1 MRLRRRST
9 ALAAVL
15 ALVAAPLAL
24 VGGSA
29 SATLPMITCSLAVPA
44 NPTSAAALA
53 TPWQLTGNGCA
64 EVNNGDS
71 VFVQAAVLSPDLGIG
86 ATARTASVDTLAVV
100 AKVPAACK
108 RAKFRNH
115 HKKKCKVGI
124 WAPKPKPP
132 VKVPPAPK
140 PPVKLPPPVAAGV
153 DISIYS
159 PLVTTAGIGAAIAP
173 VVPVIPAGSTT
184 AVWGGANTMD
194 VHLVGPGALSCVN
207 GLNGSD
213 FGQFF
218 YCGAPA
224 FFAVANADVTAGTL
238 TVPPLG
244 TTLGGA
250 ACPSA
255 TAYSLTDQDP
265 SDNLPTSYL
274 VNPVTGA
281 TAQNT
286 AFNRFALPG
295 DQVLVN
301 PSDEKLLGILDG
313 AIGCTIWTAPNLAD
327 PGVNVQGLALNQI
340 QAHFDQAAPV
350 ANVPLLDEMTLVNN
364 NESALKTLLYRA
376 GVDEP
381 MPTDLLGFV
390 TTSDTTWC
398 SNLAAIAPA
407 FLAHNMALLLGQPS
421 PIPAMANSLFT
432 FMAQRF
438 VATYENVLPTPG
450 VLPTCDMLTGIADP
464 VTVTFTGGVATSA
477 VINLVGD

>member
-1 MRLRRRST
+1 MRFKKLMAIPVSVAMASFGMMAGT
-9 ALAAVL
+9 GPPANAA
-15 ALVAAPLAL
+15 
-24 VGGSA
+24 
-29 SATLPMITCSLAVPA
+29 LPMITCSLAVPA

-64 EVNNGDS
+64 EVNDGDS
-71 VFVQAAVLSPDLGIG
+71 VFVQAAVISPDLG
-86 ATARTASVDTLAVV
+86 DAVFTHAAV
-100 AKVPAACK
+100 PAIPAAAAKVPAACK

-115 HKKKCKVGI
+115 HKKKCKIGI

-132 VKVPPAPK
+132 VTLPPVLPPAGG
-140 PPVKLPPPVAAGV
+140 AN
-153 DISIYS
+153 ISIYS
-159 PLVTTAGIGAAIAP
+159 PLVTTAGIAPAIAP
-173 VVPVIPAGSTT
+173 VVPVIPAGSTVG
-184 AVWGGANTMD
+184 VWGGANTMD
-194 VHLVGPGALSCVN
+194 IHLVGPGATSCVN

-218 YCGAPA
+218 YCGAA
-224 FFAVANADVTAGTL
+224 NFFKVANADVTAGL
-238 TVPPLG
+238 LAVPPLG
-244 TTLGGA
+244 TAAGGA

-255 TAYSLTDQDP
+255 TAYSLVDQDP
-265 SDNLPTSYL
+265 SDNLETSYL
-274 VNPVTGA
+274 VNPITGA

-313 AIGCTIWTAPNLAD
+313 AIGCTVWTAPNLAD
-327 PGVNVQGLALNQI
+327 PGVMVQGLALNQI
-340 QAHFDQAAPV
+340 QAHFFQQAPV
-350 ANVPLLDEMTLVNN
+350 ANVPLLDEMTLFNN
-364 NESALKTLLYRA
+364 NENALKVALYRI
-376 GVDEP
+376 GVDEA

-398 SNLAAIAPA
+398 LNLAAIAPA

-438 VATYENVLPTPG
+438 VATYENVMPEPG

-477 VINLVGD
+477 TINLVGD